1 MSLINRF
8 RRRPGAVRLWLVAG
22 LAVTATALAAAP
34 SQASAATYEFQPLRM
49 HVHDVED
56 GWPDYWDEP
65 RMYYGGQVW
74 ADVVRQGSTVNME
87 SLPRATFTGTG
98 MQVDLRE
105 RDGGWYDNNNLGTV
119 WIPATPGQE
128 LRAVFGGPGTWWYY
142 ELIYRVVQVS

>member
-1 MSLINRF
+1 MSPITRF
-8 RRRPGAVRLWLVAG
+8 QRWPRAVRLWLLAG
-22 LAVTATALAAAP
+22 LAMTSIALGAAP
-34 SQASAATYEFQPLRM
+34 SQANAATYEFQPLRM

-56 GWPDYWDEP
+56 GWWDTYDEP

-74 ADVVRQGSTVNME
+74 ADVVREGSTVNME

-119 WIPATPGQE
+119 WVPATPGQE
-128 LRAVFGGPGTWWYY
+128 LRAVFGGPRNYYHY
-142 ELIYRVVQVS
+142 ELIYKVVQID